1 MLQVFHGI
9 AGKTCASTINATQ
22 SDEMDRA
29 IDVVATAATMTTD
42 AVIVEERSE
51 DEQNVTVL

>member
-9 AGKTCASTINATQ
+9 AGKTSSPTIDGTQ
-22 SDEMDRA
+22 LDDNSA
-29 IDVVATAATMTTD
+29 IDVVATATTMATDTT
-42 AVIVEERSE
+42 VIVDERSE